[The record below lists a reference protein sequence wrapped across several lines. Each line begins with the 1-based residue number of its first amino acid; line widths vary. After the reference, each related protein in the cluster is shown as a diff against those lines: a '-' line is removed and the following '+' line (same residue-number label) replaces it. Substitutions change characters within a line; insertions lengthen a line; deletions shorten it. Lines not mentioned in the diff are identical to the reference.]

1 MPTKQLAP
9 NEPSAS
15 AGHFFDA
22 VVDLASNLYGRWLD
36 EKEYEEI
43 DSYQAPFENAASEF
57 GVEIIKMTKRPFGF
71 HFSVDGR
78 VYTLFVKNN
87 AVGYKRIK

>member
-1 MPTKQLAP
+1 MTTKQLAP
-9 NEPSAS
+9 NEPSVS

-22 VVDLASNLYGRWLD
+22 VVDIASNLYGRWLD

-43 DSYQAPFENAASEF
+43 DSYRAPFWDAAFTF

>member
-43 DSYQAPFENAASEF
+43 DSYQAPFESAASEF